1 MLVCGDFNF
10 PKISW
15 KSLELTTGV
24 DEVQF
29 TEQLYDYHLTQL
41 NTFPTRGN
49 NVLDLVIT
57 NVPSQ
62 VENVSVITSA
72 ESGLITD
79 HSTIV
84 FNLKTSVKAAPKLK
98 RRVFDYKR
106 GNFDELRAALEA
118 LDLCSVIESEVNV
131 QEGWMKWKELFL
143 KAAYEN
149 IPTKTITNI
158 NSPPWINAE
167 IIHVI
172 QKKETARRKL
182 KSFPTDALRNKFRE
196 LRAKVKQLISEGKAR
211 FFETLEN
218 DLRNNSK
225 RFWSLFKL
233 KTKDSCVPGKVSMGV
248 GGSDPTSVQ
257 SASCP
262 GDIVELFNVY
272 FSSVLNGNDNPIDSI
287 TPPSTTGCES
297 TLSELNLCL
306 DDVLIVLLNLDTNK
320 ATGPDGIPPRLLKE
334 TAHQIAPSL
343 CSLFNRSLNSGSLP
357 EDWKLANIIPVFKK
371 GDKTH
376 VENYRPI
383 SLLCIVSKVLERC
396 VLSKLRVH
404 LLELI
409 NTSQHGFIIPGR
421 SCTTQLVEVLNS
433 IGSLL
438 DSGKQTDVIFMDM
451 SKAFDKVSHAALI
464 AKLERYNINGSLLDW
479 FSSYLYNR
487 RQRVTTLGATSSE
500 KPVSSGVPQGSIL
513 GPILFLLYVN
523 DLPDVVKNSSVA
535 CFADDTKIFRR
546 VDSICD
552 ADLLQT
558 DLSNL
563 DSWSTSSGLVFNQ
576 LKCKCLRVTRK
587 TQPVIYPYTIK
598 DNELTTTSAEKD
610 LGIWVSSD
618 LTWTKHVL
626 ERCTKANK
634 LLGFVRRSG
643 REITNTRTRRTL
655 YLSVVRPVLAYASQ
669 VWSPQSIGLIKRTE
683 RIQRRASKF
692 ILNLPF
698 MCSESYRDR
707 LITLELMPLSYWHE
721 YMDLVFFY
729 KAINGLV
736 VISEDVLPK
745 PIIPTR
751 VTRSSSASELSFRS
765 PKCRTRT
772 FQRSYITRVTRAWNC
787 LPTDL
792 RQPNLSLST
801 FKSLLRQYYSKALHS
816 CFDAE
821 DTRTWRSICL
831 NCNSCRSLT
840 NVINCCF

>member
-1 MLVCGDFNF
+1 M
-10 PKISW
+10 
-15 KSLELTTGV
+15 
-24 DEVQF
+24 
-29 TEQLYDYHLTQL
+29 
-41 NTFPTRGN
+41 
-49 NVLDLVIT
+49 
-57 NVPSQ
+57 
-62 VENVSVITSA
+62 
-72 ESGLITD
+72 
-79 HSTIV
+79 
-84 FNLKTSVKAAPKLK
+84 
-98 RRVFDYKR
+98 
-106 GNFDELRAALEA
+106 
-118 LDLCSVIESEVNV
+118 
-131 QEGWMKWKELFL
+131 
-143 KAAYEN
+143 
-149 IPTKTITNI
+149 IPTK
-158 NSPPWINAE
+158 
-167 IIHVI
+167 
-172 QKKETARRKL
+172 QQ
-182 KSFPTDALRNKFRE
+182 AL
-196 LRAKVKQLISEGKAR
+196 
-211 FFETLEN
+211 T
-218 DLRNNSK
+218 
-225 RFWSLFKL
+225 
-233 KTKDSCVPGKVSMGV
+233 
-248 GGSDPTSVQ
+248 
-257 SASCP
+257 
-262 GDIVELFNVY
+262 
-272 FSSVLNGNDNPIDSI
+272 VL
-287 TPPSTTGCES
+287 
-297 TLSELNLCL
+297 
-306 DDVLIVLLNLDTNK
+306 
-320 ATGPDGIPPRLLKE
+320 PPRLLKE

-409 NTSQHGFIIPGR
+409 NTSQHGFIPGR

-598 DNELTTTSAEKD
+598 DNGLTTTSAEKD

-751 VTRSSSASELSFRS
+751 VTRSSSASELSFRP
-765 PKCRTRT
+765 PKCRTKT

-801 FKSLLRQYYSKALHS
+801 LKSLLRQYYSKALHS

-821 DTRTWRSICL
+821 DPRTWRSICL